1 MQVRMFWKAREQTRK
16 TMPISAHRA
25 QCSVKFVGRKL
36 GCFGVRGIYAVCL
49 LCFSTRPWGGAT
61 RLGASRE
68 LGIGIITL
76 VMQGKLL
83 FQRFTGVTSRSRRQ
97 TWVLERA
104 EKHPHDHD
112 TRDNFFLNNHAS
124 DKCK

>member
-1 MQVRMFWKAREQTRK
+1 M
-16 TMPISAHRA
+16 
-25 QCSVKFVGRKL
+25 
-36 GCFGVRGIYAVCL
+36 
-49 LCFSTRPWGGAT
+49 
-61 RLGASRE
+61 
-68 LGIGIITL
+68 L
-76 VMQGKLL
+76 VMQGKPN
-83 FQRFTGVTSRSRRQ
+83 FQRITGVTSRSRRQ